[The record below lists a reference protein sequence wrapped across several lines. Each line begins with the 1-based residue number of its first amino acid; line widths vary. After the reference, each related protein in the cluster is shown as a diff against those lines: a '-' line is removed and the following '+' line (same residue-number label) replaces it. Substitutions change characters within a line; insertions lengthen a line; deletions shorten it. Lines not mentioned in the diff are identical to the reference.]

1 MWQKQKCAIFTPQD
15 IGHIDSAA
23 AVISW
28 NFWVQPNQYSF
39 YVHTFISAL
48 RWYDMD
54 NTTYY

>member
-48 RWYDMD
+48 RW
-54 NTTYY
+54 